1 MVTVSLRPLEEQSQA
16 VAEPGE
22 TIPAAV
28 EGLALVDT
36 AASRTR
42 VDQDAGSRADLN
54 GMDRGSISSVS
65 HSAHSAPVF
74 ACEIE
79 VAGLGKIRLPR
90 VMGVTLANPRLIAI
104 IRRDALHG
112 TDFVYNGLT
121 GHFSILLGGWVFRFG
136 GISIELGLA
145 IRIPRFRKRT
155 RHCGPDC
162 SRA

>member
-1 MVTVSLRPLEEQSQA
+1 M
-16 VAEPGE
+16 AEPGE
-22 TIPAAV
+22 TVPAAV

-42 VDQDAGSRADLN
+42 VDQDTGSRADLN

-74 ACEIE
+74 ACDIE

-90 VMGVTLANPRLIAI
+90 AMRVTLANPGLIAVI
-104 IRRDALHG
+104 GRDASRS

-121 GHFSILLGGWVFRFG
+121 GHFSISL
-136 GISIELGLA
+136 
-145 IRIPRFRKRT
+145 
-155 RHCGPDC
+155 
-162 SRA
+162 